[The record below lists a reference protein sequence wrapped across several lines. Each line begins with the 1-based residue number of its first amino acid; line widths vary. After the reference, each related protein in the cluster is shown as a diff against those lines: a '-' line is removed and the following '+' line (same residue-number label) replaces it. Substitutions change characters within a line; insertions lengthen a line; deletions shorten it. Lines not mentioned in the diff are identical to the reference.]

1 MNLNGARNTYLHWLE
16 DECFFSLCS
25 RQHFFWGNHTSEET
39 LSSLFRGN
47 TSTFS
52 PDFPTGLDLL
62 NADAK
67 SVWGSSGEII
77 CEHTISPIF
86 FPFQSHEH
94 VHALKQAMNSPSL
107 GSLKY
112 RLGLVTS
119 RFGGD
124 HPLKACIHC
133 MASDRSDHGVAYWHL
148 SHQLPG
154 VITCPVH
161 GCLLLGSRENR
172 QWSRGIQWLLPDELF
187 LVESGQPAPSA
198 STLDA
203 LKSMTISAL
212 TLAELGT
219 SCHFKPVTVALVY
232 KEAINRQGTSR
243 EAIADRFARF
253 CSLLQPYPPFSG
265 LPCTRQG
272 AIGSISQMTRKPR
285 GYSHPLKHLTLI
297 SCLFG
302 RFESFVEAY
311 KRLAEQLQIVGIG
324 NTKIISMV
332 QNNEVLL
339 PKLETRTRTLKPK
352 KLFKELK
359 AEILEALVSGT
370 CKKKVCA
377 EFRISISTV
386 NRLLRLDPLTKQQ
399 INEKIYLNKQEQQR
413 KEWSSIID
421 QNPSTSANGIK
432 KLVPN
437 VYAWLY
443 RNDRSFLVEKN
454 NSLPSGRS
462 GNNVSI
468 DWDSRDENLCSLIK
482 KALNEYPTDRKKI
495 LKRELYQ
502 MVPRLFPALE
512 NRTRYPKTRKLL
524 SEIG

>member
-1 MNLNGARNTYLHWLE
+1 
-16 DECFFSLCS
+16 
-25 RQHFFWGNHTSEET
+25 
-39 LSSLFRGN
+39 
-47 TSTFS
+47 
-52 PDFPTGLDLL
+52 
-62 NADAK
+62 
-67 SVWGSSGEII
+67 
-77 CEHTISPIF
+77 
-86 FPFQSHEH
+86 
-94 VHALKQAMNSPSL
+94 
-107 GSLKY
+107 
-112 RLGLVTS
+112 
-119 RFGGD
+119 
-124 HPLKACIHC
+124 
-133 MASDRSDHGVAYWHL
+133 
-148 SHQLPG
+148 
-154 VITCPVH
+154 
-161 GCLLLGSRENR
+161 
-172 QWSRGIQWLLPDELF
+172 
-187 LVESGQPAPSA
+187 
-198 STLDA
+198 
-203 LKSMTISAL
+203 
-212 TLAELGT
+212 
-219 SCHFKPVTVALVY
+219 
-232 KEAINRQGTSR
+232 
-243 EAIADRFARF
+243 
-253 CSLLQPYPPFSG
+253 
-265 LPCTRQG
+265 
-272 AIGSISQMTRKPR
+272 
-285 GYSHPLKHLTLI
+285 
-297 SCLFG
+297 
-302 RFESFVEAY
+302 
-311 KRLAEQLQIVGIG
+311 
-324 NTKIISMV
+324 MV

-370 CKKKVCA
+370 CKKKVCE

-413 KEWSSIID
+413 KEWSTIID